1 MGQYMSRT
9 FALFLLQRIHFGGA
23 CVQSII
29 MDLVK
34 AVLGKR
40 ARHHHLHKQGTVSGP
55 PWSARGD
62 GYTVIMDEGC
72 ADLCHTERP
81 LQTQQAG
88 HDRKVRKPDTLHW
101 GRKNLE
107 SSDTVSRRV
116 KWVNYCGKEFRQFFK
131 TLKEGFLYNPIV
143 SLLEVPPEDSKTGT
157 RLLKR
162 ECSQQYFSQ
171 SLPGGNNP
179 NTHQLT
185 EG

>member
-1 MGQYMSRT
+1 MEVSAGSIS
-9 FALFLLQRIHFGGA
+9 LEGDGSIHVQNLRFISAPKNSLWGA

-40 ARHHHLHKQGTVSGP
+40 ARHHRLHKQGTVSGP

-88 HDRKVRKPDTLHW
+88 HDRKVRKPDTLH
-101 GRKNLE
+101 
-107 SSDTVSRRV
+107 
-116 KWVNYCGKEFRQFFK
+116 
-131 TLKEGFLYNPIV
+131 
-143 SLLEVPPEDSKTGT
+143 
-157 RLLKR
+157 
-162 ECSQQYFSQ
+162 
-171 SLPGGNNP
+171 
-179 NTHQLT
+179 
-185 EG
+185 